1 MWDPQGHGKRLPS
14 YMGTTDTPISRD
26 DEECNGVDNTWC
38 LLNTGLAAYGEEATI
53 VPFYR

>member
-1 MWDPQGHGKRLPS
+1 
-14 YMGTTDTPISRD
+14 MGTTDTPISRD